1 MMTPGHTLLDHTA
14 DIGIKV
20 YAKDLDGL
28 FIEAARALVQLL
40 VKGDPHGRLSKRHI
54 SIEGTDLSDLMVR
67 WLGEI
72 LYLYEGEHL
81 IANDFPDLKVGPGV
95 LNASVNAFPYKPGR
109 HEVLTEIKGVTYHES
124 RVLEGNDH
132 WEATVIFDI

>member
-1 MMTPGHTLLDHTA
+1 MIPTYTLLDHTA
-14 DIGIKV
+14 DIGIRV
-20 YAKDLDGL
+20 YAKDLNGL

-40 VKGDPHGRLSKRHI
+40 VKGDPQGRVSKRNI
-54 SIEGTDLSDLMVR
+54 SIRGTDLPDIMVR

-81 IANDFPDLKVGPGV
+81 VANGFPDLKVGPHA
-95 LNASVNAFPYKPGR
+95 LNATVNAFSFIPDH

-124 RVLEGNDH
+124 RVLDRDDH